1 MINHL
6 QTALRNTWHSL
17 MSGLRPI
24 GYRRFWR
31 STNTI
36 NITGLA
42 AGMTAAIL
50 IFLWVTN
57 ELTYD
62 NYHPGANR
70 IYRTTAH
77 VTRLKWTIES
87 APLAIVEPIRTT
99 VPGVESVSCLQ
110 PTYTTIRIGDE
121 FFSEKLS
128 AYVDSSWFSIFHYD
142 FLAGTP
148 RDFFSS
154 PYSLILTNTK
164 AKKYFGDSNPIGR
177 TLSIDSIDYR
187 IAGVIKDI
195 PANSSFPFDMLIPLD
210 ALLADP
216 ATRRDQMQWNYN
228 YQVFLKLRPNARP
241 DRIAAAVTAI
251 QLRGGG
257 DNPVNR
263 SNYYSLIP
271 LKDIHFETD
280 LTSSGPFIIHAKRST
295 VTIFSIL
302 GVFLLVI
309 ACVNYVNLTTA
320 RASLRAKEVGI
331 RKIIGADKKSL
342 FLQFITESFLVS
354 ALSLLI
360 TVILVDLA
368 LPAFRN
374 LTDKSFAAPF
384 TNPQTWQI
392 IGITLLA
399 ATALN
404 GIYPALLLSGFKP
417 LNVLRGAAIL
427 KFKDV
432 FLRKGLVVLQFT
444 FSIIL
449 IISTLIIQRQLNYIQ
464 QKDPGYNRSQVIAV
478 NMPFLRDK
486 PEDQRAILSNTI
498 KRQLQEQTSVAGI
511 TLANQSIVRIG
522 QSNTGSADWEG
533 RDTSFRPTVYQFS
546 ADEDYEK
553 VMQLQM
559 TQGRWFDTRSPQ
571 DQHNFILNETALN
584 TFQLHQPILGQRFR
598 FLGDTGTIIGI
609 VKDFHFAS
617 LHEKIQPLIIR
628 NGTWRTTAY
637 IRTQP
642 GQSSRT
648 LAAARAI
655 VTHYNP
661 SQPFSYSF
669 LDDQFN
675 NLYKADQKV
684 STLILVFSAIAIL
697 ISCLG
702 LFALAAFTAQQRIKE
717 IGIRKVLGATVPN
730 IVALL
735 SRDFVRL
742 VLISI
747 LIAAPVAGWAMH
759 KWLEDFAYHIPLS
772 AGFFLAGGILA
783 LLVALL
789 TISTQSLKAATAN
802 PIKSLRTE

>member
-1 MINHL
+1 MLLNHL
-6 QTALRNTWHSL
+6 RTALRNSWKH
-17 MSGLRPI
+17 
-24 GYRRFWR
+24 R
-31 STNTI
+31 STNAI
-36 NITGLA
+36 NIIGLA

-50 IFLWVTN
+50 IFLWVGN

-62 NYHPGANR
+62 SYHPGADR

-77 VTRLKWTIES
+77 VSRLKWTLES
-87 APLAIVEPIRTT
+87 SPLAIVEPIRAT

-110 PTYTTIRIGDE
+110 PTYITIRIGNE
-121 FFSEKLS
+121 LFSEKQC
-128 AYVDSSWFSIFHYD
+128 AHVDSSWFNIFHYD

-148 RDFFSS
+148 RDFLSS
-154 PYSLILTNTK
+154 PYSLIVTNAK
-164 AKKYFGDSNPIGR
+164 AKKYFGDKNPIGR
-177 TLSIDSIDYR
+177 TLHIDSIDYR

-195 PANSSFPFDMLIPLD
+195 PANSSFQFDILIPLD

-216 ATRRDQMQWNYN
+216 ETRRDQMQWNYN
-228 YQVFLKLRPNARP
+228 YQVFLKLRPDAIP
-241 DRIAAAVTAI
+241 KRIADDVTAI
-251 QLRGGG
+251 HLRGAG
-257 DNPVNR
+257 DNPISR
-263 SNYYSLIP
+263 SNHYSLIP

-280 LTSSGPFIIHAKRST
+280 LTSSGSFIVHAKRST

-320 RASLRAKEVGI
+320 RATLRAKEVGI

-342 FLQFITESFLVS
+342 FLQFITESFLIS
-354 ALSLLI
+354 TLSLLI
-360 TVILVDLA
+360 TLALVDLV

-374 LTDKSFAAPF
+374 LTDKTFAAPF
-384 TNPQTWQI
+384 ANPQTWAI
-392 IGITLLA
+392 IGFTLLA
-399 ATALN
+399 TTLLN
-404 GIYPALLLSGFKP
+404 GVYPALLLSGFKP
-417 LNVLRGAAIL
+417 LNVLRGAAVL
-427 KFKDV
+427 KLKDV
-432 FLRKGLVVLQFT
+432 FLRKGLVVMQFT

-449 IISTLIIQRQLNYIQ
+449 IIGTLVIQRQLNYMQ
-464 QKDPGYNRSQVIAV
+464 RLDPGYNRSQVVAV
-478 NMPFLRDK
+478 NMPFLGDRSDS
-486 PEDQRAILSNTI
+486 ERAILSNTI
-498 KRQLQEQTSVAGI
+498 KRLLLEQTSVAGI

-522 QSNTGSADWEG
+522 QSNTGSADWDG

-553 VMQLQM
+553 VMQLHM

-571 DQHNFILNETALN
+571 DQHNFVLNETALN
-584 TFQLHQPILGQRFR
+584 TFQLHQPFLGRRFR
-598 FLGDTGTIIGI
+598 FLGDTGIIIGI

-617 LHEKIQPLIIR
+617 LHDKIQPLIIR
-628 NGTWRTTAY
+628 NGTWRNTAY

-642 GQSSRT
+642 GQSSSA
-648 LAAARAI
+648 LAAAHAV
-655 VTHYNP
+655 VTRYNP

-684 STLILVFSAIAIL
+684 STLIFVFSAIAII

-730 IVALL
+730 IITLL

-742 VLISI
+742 VGLAI
-747 LIAAPVAGWAMH
+747 LIGAPIAAYAMYN
-759 KWLEDFAYHIPLS
+759 WLENFAYHIALNAWFFIG
-772 AGFFLAGGILA
+772 AGAIA
-783 LLVALL
+783 LLIAIL
-789 TISTQSLKAATAN
+789 TVSTQSLKAATAN
-802 PIKSLRTE
+802 PIKHLRTE